1 MSEDVEYRIA
11 KLELQAGD
19 ILVVKVL
26 KPNPPI
32 SQLQQLA
39 DSLKKMVGNTVRVL
53 VIDGQTEVTVLTSS
67 EAK

>member
-53 VIDGQTEVTVLTSS
+53 VIDGQTEVTVVTSS